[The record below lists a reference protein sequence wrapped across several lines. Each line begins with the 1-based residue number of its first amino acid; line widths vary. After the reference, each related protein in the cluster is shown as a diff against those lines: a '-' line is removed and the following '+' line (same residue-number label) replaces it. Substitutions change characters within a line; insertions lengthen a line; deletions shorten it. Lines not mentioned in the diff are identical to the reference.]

1 MRRGFPRDAPHR
13 LPAAPL
19 LATLA
24 LGANDCAQGAVDP
37 RGTAVR
43 GALDWLPQ
51 QTTLSQ
57 SIDAQGMML
66 GCEQSLNC
74 VLRFAVKDVDD
85 KDQRRPEADGAGI
98 RRVQFQQRTAILRSP
113 HR

>member
-1 MRRGFPRDAPHR
+1 MTPRITSP
-13 LPAAPL
+13 LPL

-24 LGANDCAQGAVDP
+24 LCASGFAQGAVDL
-37 RGTAVR
+37 RVTAKK
-43 GALDWLPQ
+43 GASVWLLQ